1 MIVNMTASSYLAK
14 SLEPFW
20 LGTQANIS
28 VTPVMNDEDLAKGLS
43 DMEGIVK
50 RYA

>member
-43 DMEGIVK
+43 DMEGI
-50 RYA
+50 A